1 MTNKFEKFQK
11 EINYKFENIELLKE
25 AVTHSSYSN
34 EFQDNINCNERLEF
48 LGDAVI
54 ELIISTY
61 LFNKFKKYP
70 EGKLTRLRSKIVCEE
85 ALYDIALNYN
95 IGEYLKLGKGEEST
109 GGRER
114 KSILADSVE
123 AIIAAIYL
131 DSDYMNS
138 EKLVLKLFDDY
149 IKKAEEGKL
158 NYDYKT
164 KLQEVVQSINNTNR
178 ISYIVTNEIGPD
190 HNKTFF
196 VKVLISGKEAGRGK
210 GKSKKNAEQK
220 AAREALKKVNESLSQ
235 SYEV

>member
-1 MTNKFEKFQK
+1 MIGNFNKLQK
-11 EINYKFENIELLKE
+11 ELNYEFNNLELLEE

-34 EFQDNINCNERLEF
+34 EFQENINCNERLEI

-61 LFNKFKKYP
+61 LFKKFNKYP
-70 EGKLTRLRSKIVCEE
+70 EGRLTRLRSKIVCEE
-85 ALYDIALNYN
+85 ALYDIATNYN
-95 IGEYLKLGKGEEST
+95 IGKYLKLGKGEEAT

-131 DSDYMNS
+131 DSNYENA

-149 IKKAEEGKL
+149 IKRAEDGKL

-178 ISYIVTNEIGPD
+178 ISYVVTNEIGPD

-196 VKVLISGKEAGRGK
+196 VKVLITGKEAGKGK

-220 AAREALKKVNESLSQ
+220 AAREALKKINESLP
-235 SYEV
+235 E

>member
-1 MTNKFEKFQK
+1 MNSKFENLQK
-11 EINYKFENIELLKE
+11 ELNYKFKNVELLNE

-61 LFNKFKKYP
+61 LFKKFKHYP

-85 ALYDIALNYN
+85 ALFDIASNYN
-95 IGEYLKLGKGEEST
+95 IGSYLKLGKGEEAT

-123 AIIAAIYL
+123 SIIAAIYL
-131 DSDYMNS
+131 DSNYNNV

-149 IKKAEEGKL
+149 ILKAEEGKL

-178 ISYIVTNEIGPD
+178 ISYVVTNEIGPD

-235 SYEV
+235 NYEV

>member
-1 MTNKFEKFQK
+1 MIGNFNKLQK
-11 EINYKFENIELLKE
+11 ELNYEFNNLELLEE

-34 EFQDNINCNERLEF
+34 EFQENINCNERLEF

-61 LFNKFKKYP
+61 LFKKFNKYP
-70 EGKLTRLRSKIVCEE
+70 EGRLTRLRSKIVCEE
-85 ALYDIALNYN
+85 ALYDIATNYN
-95 IGEYLKLGKGEEST
+95 IGKYLKLGKGEEAT

-123 AIIAAIYL
+123 GIIAAIYL
-131 DSDYMNS
+131 DSNYENA

-149 IKKAEEGKL
+149 IKRAEDGKL

-178 ISYIVTNEIGPD
+178 ISYVVTNEIGPD

-196 VKVLISGKEAGRGK
+196 VKVLITGKEAGKGK

-220 AAREALKKVNESLSQ
+220 AAREALKKINESLP
-235 SYEV
+235 E

>member
-1 MTNKFEKFQK
+1 MNNKFEKLQM
-11 EINYKFENIELLKE
+11 ELNYTFENIGLLKE

-34 EFQDNINCNERLEF
+34 EFQDNVNCNERLEF

-85 ALYDIALNYN
+85 ALYDIACKYN

-109 GGRER
+109 GGRKR

-131 DSDYMNS
+131 DSDYINT

-164 KLQEVVQSINNTNR
+164 KLQEVVQSINNTNK
-178 ISYIVTNEIGPD
+178 ISYVVTKEDGPD

-220 AAREALKKVNESLSQ
+220 SASEALKKLNESLS
-235 SYEV
+235 

>member
-131 DSDYMNS
+131 DSDYINS

-164 KLQEVVQSINNTNR
+164 KLQEVVQSINNTNK
-178 ISYIVTNEIGPD
+178 ISYIVINEDGPD

-210 GKSKKNAEQK
+210 GKSKKTAEQK
-220 AAREALKKVNESLSQ
+220 SAKEALKKVNESLS
-235 SYEV
+235 

>member
-1 MTNKFEKFQK
+1 MIQKFNKLQNELDY
-11 EINYKFENIELLKE
+11 EFENIGLLQE

-34 EFQDNINCNERLEF
+34 EFQESMNCNERLEF

-61 LFNKFKKYP
+61 LFTKFSNYP

-85 ALYDIALNYN
+85 ALYDISVKYN
-95 IGEYLKLGKGEEST
+95 IGNYLYLGKGEEAT

-114 KSILADSVE
+114 KSILADAVE
-123 AIIAAIYL
+123 ALIAAVYL
-131 DSDYMNS
+131 DSNYDNT

-149 IKKAEEGKL
+149 IKKAEDGKL
-158 NYDYKT
+158 NYDFKT
-164 KLQEVVQSINNTNR
+164 KLQEVVQGINNTNR
-178 ISYIVTNEIGPD
+178 ISYLVTKESGPD

-196 VKVLISGKEAGRGK
+196 VKVLISGKEAGRGI

-220 AAREALKKVNESLSQ
+220 AAKEALKKVSNIND
-235 SYEV
+235 